1 MKYAGERKCI
11 RQLTFA
17 PNYRFMRNEIEK
29 LKRETEPL
37 REQLVNHPL
46 YGQIKTLP
54 QLNVFMEHHV
64 FAVWDF
70 MSLLKSL
77 QRQLTC
83 IDVPW
88 IPKGNAAT
96 RYLINEIVT
105 GEESDVDQD
114 GTRTSHFELYLA
126 AMMQANSNTDKI
138 TRLIKELETTHDV
151 RKAMKHCNIEK
162 PVVDFVSNT
171 FDTIATGK
179 AHIQAA
185 VFTFGREDL
194 IPGMF
199 ISFVK
204 ELNKQNTD
212 KVSIFQYYLE
222 RHIEVDGGHHSHL
235 AYEMTEQ
242 LCGNNVPNWE
252 EAALAVSA
260 ALKARINLWDH
271 ILFVIQKG

>member
-1 MKYAGERKCI
+1 MENR
-11 RQLTFA
+11 
-17 PNYRFMRNEIEK
+17 IEK
-29 LKRETEPL
+29 LKQEIKPL

-46 YGQIKTLP
+46 YSQI
-54 QLNVFMEHHV
+54 QSFRHLNVFMEHHV

-77 QRQLTC
+77 QRELTC
-83 IDVPW
+83 VDVPW

-105 GEESDVDQD
+105 GEESDIDQD
-114 GTRTSHFELYLA
+114 GNRTSHFELYLN
-126 AMMQANSNTDKI
+126 AMDQAGGNVGKI
-138 TRLIKELETTHDV
+138 NALIKELVTTHDV
-151 RKAMKHCNIEK
+151 SVAMRQCKIEG
-162 PVVDFVSNT
+162 PIADFVSTT
-171 FDTIATGK
+171 FDAIATGK

-212 KVSIFQYYLE
+212 KVSTFQYYLE
-222 RHIEVDGGHHSHL
+222 RHIEVDGDHHSHL
-235 AYEMTEQ
+235 AYQMTEQ
-242 LCGNNVPNWE
+242 LCGENAQYWY
-252 EAALAVSA
+252 EATEAVKKALN
-260 ALKARINLWDH
+260 ARIDLWDH
-271 ILFVIQKG
+271 ILSVIPKG